1 MKIRNII
8 PMLATGDMEAS
19 VRFYRDTLGFEVRDR
34 FESGGRTWWCEMM
47 RDGAVLMFTQHEV
60 DVQSPGAR
68 AGFGQTSINIYL
80 DDGVEALHARLQR
93 AGYDVSDLRVTF
105 YRIKEFDL
113 RDPSGYTL
121 LIGQPSD
128 EAPTVIDASAPPF

>member
-8 PMLATGDMEAS
+8 PMLATGDMDETI
-19 VRFYRDTLGFEVRDR
+19 RFYRDTLGFEVRDK
-34 FESGGRTWWCEMM
+34 FESGGRVWWCEMM

-60 DVQSPGAR
+60 DVDAAGAR
-68 AGFGQTSINIYL
+68 AGFAQTSINLYL
-80 DDGVEALHARLQR
+80 DQGVESLHTKLQTT
-93 AGYDVSDLRVTF
+93 GYEVSDLRVTF

-121 LIGQPSD
+121 LIGQPTD
-128 EAPTVIDASAPPF
+128 ESPTVIDASAPPF